1 MDNMQFLQWAEMN
14 KLDNFATPIADFVQA
29 ITTSVNRAT
38 FYDTREETEAA
49 IEEVH
54 QRIFNFDRG
63 LYTALVCLRGVNDYH
78 RRIAILRLLKNHR
91 CEEGATL
98 ISRKQERFLI
108 YELLGSLTIP
118 RALKL
123 IGQLKTDRVN
133 NAYTRKMI
141 CKYVA
146 ENISPFR
153 AVKYKRK
160 FRDALLHATG
170 LNKKKKLIE
179 ILEGKHH
186 PGTREW
192 DMFVK
197 WTGLTLEAVKPD
209 TREVMAFVLGSTNA
223 TNPQLRAYLDAPTD
237 AILLSEL
244 PVEVAMGIASTHHP
258 EFKFAEIASITEAKT
273 SDIQKMRTQR
283 ASKKDDGTEVAF
295 NVENVSLQHLL
306 VHILERRHD
315 DQADDWL
322 AAAHYK
328 AHEIA
333 ASTPFLPDKLTIVID
348 TSASMA
354 GDKNR
359 AWNDAAVAIGTAMIL
374 ASGTRMDGC
383 RTIETRAGF
392 THGIPV
398 FEGATDLASAYMK
411 AVTTYSDKRPVFII
425 TDGYENS
432 PAGMLNDVMVA
443 LENIDQLPPTYQIAT
458 NFAAKTGSTRKL
470 SGLMEAVIPLSKPSD
485 IGTAMMLPSLISDTT
500 NALFKL
506 LTKNQESFASNL
518 ITPGGIK

>member
-14 KLDNFATPIADFVQA
+14 KLDNFANPIADFVQA

-49 IEEVH
+49 IKEVH
-54 QRIFNFDRG
+54 QHIFDFDRG

-108 YELLGSLTIP
+108 HKLLGSLTIP

-123 IGQLKTDRVN
+123 IGQLKADRVN
-133 NAYTRKMI
+133 NAYTRKLI
-141 CKYVA
+141 CKYIA

-170 LNKKKKLIE
+170 QNKRQKLIE
-179 ILEGKHH
+179 LLENIGDGK
-186 PGTREW
+186 TLK
-192 DMFVK
+192 K
-197 WTGLTLEAVKPD
+197 WTGIDLGWTNQE
-209 TREVMAFVLGSTNA
+209 TRESLAFVLGSTSA
-223 TNPQLRAYLDAPTD
+223 TLSQLRAYLDAPTD
-237 AILLSEL
+237 ATLLSEL
-244 PVEVAMGIASTHHP
+244 PAEVAMGIASTHHP

-315 DQADDWL
+315 GQADDWL

-432 PAGMLNDVMVA
+432 PAGMLNDVMMA